1 MTMLQNWG
9 YHLHI
14 LSVEVNG
21 PSDVAITGVDTCRP
35 RQEIV
40 KKLEHYQWEHCQ
52 LIIIGYYEVIALK
65 NEMQAYL

>member
-1 MTMLQNWG
+1 MV
-9 YHLHI
+9 HLTWQS
-14 LSVEVNG
+14 LAS
-21 PSDVAITGVDTCRP
+21 TRVDP